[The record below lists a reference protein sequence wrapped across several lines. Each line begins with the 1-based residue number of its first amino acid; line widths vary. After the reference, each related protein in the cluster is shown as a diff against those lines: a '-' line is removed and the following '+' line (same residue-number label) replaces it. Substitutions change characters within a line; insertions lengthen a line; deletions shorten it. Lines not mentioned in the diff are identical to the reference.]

1 MAILT
6 TTIGAYPKPSYV
18 PVANWWQVRDVS
30 RANPTRVYDEF
41 LEGRS
46 PGDADLLDRGTREAV
61 RDQVEAGIDIPTD
74 GEIRREHYIYYHC
87 RHINGIDF
95 AGLTTKEMRKASWQ
109 AQVPTVRDPVSAGRP
124 FLPDDWRTAQA
135 ASERPVKITLP
146 GPMTIV
152 DSTADAFYRDEGK
165 LGAALADTLNV
176 EIRALAA
183 AGCTWIQVDEPVFA
197 RHPEKA
203 LAFGIDNLS
212 RCFEGLPESVV
223 RCTHVCCGYPAE
235 LDTDDYPKADP
246 EAYLAIADELEAA
259 DVDVISIEDAHR
271 HNNLALLERFATTRV
286 ALGVI
291 SIARTR
297 IEPVDEIADRLVA
310 ALAHIDADRLIA
322 APDCG
327 LVMLDR
333 DTARAKLANLAAAAK
348 AVG

>member
-1 MAILT
+1 
-6 TTIGAYPKPSYV
+6 
-18 PVANWWQVRDVS
+18 VR
-30 RANPTRVYDEF
+30 E
-41 LEGRS
+41 
-46 PGDADLLDRGTREAV
+46 
-61 RDQVEAGIDIPTD
+61 
-74 GEIRREHYIYYHC
+74 
-87 RHINGIDF
+87 
-95 AGLTTKEMRKASWQ
+95 
-109 AQVPTVRDPVSAGRP
+109 PVSAGRP

-135 ASERPVKITLP
+135 ASERPVKFTLP

-176 EIRALAA
+176 ELRALAA

-212 RCFEGLPESVV
+212 RCFEGLPKTVV

-291 SIARTR
+291 GIARTR